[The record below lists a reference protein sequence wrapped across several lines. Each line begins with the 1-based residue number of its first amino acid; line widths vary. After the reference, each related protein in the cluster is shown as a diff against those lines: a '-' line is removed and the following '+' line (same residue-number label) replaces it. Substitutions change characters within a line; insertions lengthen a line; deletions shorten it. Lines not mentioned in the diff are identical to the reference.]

1 MTTTTLPYEPTALLE
16 ASRLLDHLV
25 WSYRRAIDRT
35 PRAFLTAEHIC
46 LSDYAART
54 VGLIRAIMEDD
65 NRRRGVSFHQRPR
78 PLGPPQRA
86 AHAAPKPPA
95 NTGQQPDAPAAPI
108 GASEPPTQPP
118 YAEPHPLDEFDAST
132 AEEARRASEDELP
145 TLNCAP
151 RRMRPR

>member
-1 MTTTTLPYEPTALLE
+1 MTTLPYESSDLLE
-16 ASRLLDHLV
+16 TTRLLDHLV

-65 NRRRGVSFHQRPR
+65 SRRRGVSFHHRPR
-78 PLGPPQRA
+78 PPNSPQRA
-86 AHAAPKPPA
+86 AHATPQRTALDVREPTA
-95 NTGQQPDAPAAPI
+95 AAAPFDAL
-108 GASEPPTQPP
+108 GPPPQPP
-118 YAEPHPLDEFDAST
+118 PYVEPHPLDEFDASV
-132 AEEARRASEDELP
+132 AEEARSAAEDERTTP
-145 TLNCAP
+145 NCAP

>member
-1 MTTTTLPYEPTALLE
+1 MTTTLPYEPTALLE

-65 NRRRGVSFHQRPR
+65 NRRRGISFHRLRPSNAPQRPAHAT
-78 PLGPPQRA
+78 PQRA
-86 AHAAPKPPA
+86 APTA
-95 NTGQQPDAPAAPI
+95 NEPDAPAAPI
-108 GASEPPTQPP
+108 EASEPPTQPP

-132 AEEARRASEDELP
+132 AEEARRAAEDELP